1 MAIIFLC
8 DVGGIKPKDSVNAPS
23 IHKRPIVIYIIRRLV
38 FLFVMLVQKALSV
51 WDRRNR
57 ALQTEVAN
65 EAIVL
70 GFSKTRRD
78 GEEEEE
84 DERRRDE
91 SRERKVAIYS
101 ARNERARSGF
111 LRRRRRKGEGSDK

>member
-1 MAIIFLC
+1 
-8 DVGGIKPKDSVNAPS
+8 
-23 IHKRPIVIYIIRRLV
+23 
-38 FLFVMLVQKALSV
+38 MLVQKALSV

-78 GEEEEE
+78 GEEE

>member
-1 MAIIFLC
+1 MLE
-8 DVGGIKPKDSVNAPS
+8 VTKDSVNPPS

-78 GEEEEE
+78 
-84 DERRRDE
+84 
-91 SRERKVAIYS
+91 
-101 ARNERARSGF
+101 
-111 LRRRRRKGEGSDK
+111 

>member
-1 MAIIFLC
+1 MLE
-8 DVGGIKPKDSVNAPS
+8 VTKDSVNAPS

-65 EAIVL
+65 EAIAL

-78 GEEEEE
+78 GEEEE

>member
-1 MAIIFLC
+1 
-8 DVGGIKPKDSVNAPS
+8 
-23 IHKRPIVIYIIRRLV
+23 
-38 FLFVMLVQKALSV
+38 MLVQKALSV

-78 GEEEEE
+78 GEEEE

-101 ARNERARSGF
+101 ARNEQGEVGF
-111 LRRRRRKGEGSDK
+111 FAEEKEEGRRQR

>member
-1 MAIIFLC
+1 M
-8 DVGGIKPKDSVNAPS
+8 
-23 IHKRPIVIYIIRRLV
+23 
-38 FLFVMLVQKALSV
+38 QKALSV

-57 ALQTEVAN
+57 ALQSEVAN
-65 EAIVL
+65 EAIAL

-78 GEEEEE
+78 GEE

>member
-1 MAIIFLC
+1 
-8 DVGGIKPKDSVNAPS
+8 
-23 IHKRPIVIYIIRRLV
+23 
-38 FLFVMLVQKALSV
+38 MLVQKALSV

-65 EAIVL
+65 EAIAL

-78 GEEEEE
+78 GEEEEEE

-111 LRRRRRKGEGSDK
+111 FAEEKEEGRRQR

>member
-1 MAIIFLC
+1 
-8 DVGGIKPKDSVNAPS
+8 
-23 IHKRPIVIYIIRRLV
+23 
-38 FLFVMLVQKALSV
+38 MLVQKALSV

-65 EAIVL
+65 EAIAL

-111 LRRRRRKGEGSDK
+111 FAEEKEEGRRQR

>member
-1 MAIIFLC
+1 
-8 DVGGIKPKDSVNAPS
+8 
-23 IHKRPIVIYIIRRLV
+23 
-38 FLFVMLVQKALSV
+38 MLVQKALPV
-51 WDRRNR
+51 WDRRNC

-65 EAIVL
+65 GAIAL

-78 GEEEEE
+78 GEE

-101 ARNERARSGF
+101 ARNERARSVFFAEEKEEG
-111 LRRRRRKGEGSDK
+111 RRQR

>member
-1 MAIIFLC
+1 MLE
-8 DVGGIKPKDSVNAPS
+8 VTKDSVNATS

-65 EAIVL
+65 EAIAL

>member
-1 MAIIFLC
+1 MFEET
-8 DVGGIKPKDSVNAPS
+8 KDSVNAPS
-23 IHKRPIVIYIIRRLV
+23 THKRPIVIYIIRRLV

-65 EAIVL
+65 EAIAL

-78 GEEEEE
+78 GEEE

-111 LRRRRRKGEGSDK
+111 FAEEKEEGRRQR